1 MAFEIPTHPG
11 IADQARKVPGGDHMI
26 HDFVML
32 DALADTPAARGA
44 IAQAVCALMTLPAR
58 G

>member
-1 MAFEIPTHPG
+1 VAFEIPTHPG
-11 IADQARKVPGGDHMI
+11 IADQARKVPGGDHTI

-32 DALADTPAARGA
+32 AALADTPAARGA
-44 IAQAVCALMTLPAR
+44 IAQAVCALKTAL